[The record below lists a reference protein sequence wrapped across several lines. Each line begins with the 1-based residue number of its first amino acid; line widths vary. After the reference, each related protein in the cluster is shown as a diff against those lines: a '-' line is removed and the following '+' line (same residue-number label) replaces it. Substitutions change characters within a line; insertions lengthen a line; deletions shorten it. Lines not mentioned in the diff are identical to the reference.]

1 MMAGGPR
8 ARGAGH
14 AYAELSALSLSCS
27 SLRSV
32 SFPPLIWRASANQA
46 SRPEEALSS
55 ACLFQLRAIA
65 CPHPEMRIV

>member
-1 MMAGGPR
+1 MVGRPR

-14 AYAELSALSLSCS
+14 VCVELSAVSLSCS

-32 SFPPLIWRASANQA
+32 SFPPLIRRTSANQA

-55 ACLFQLRAIA
+55 APLFQLRAIA
-65 CPHPEMRIV
+65 CLHPEMRIV